1 MTKKKTGKFKVIF
14 IQHKGK
20 WFAFQSY

>member
-1 MTKKKTGKFKVIF
+1 MTKKTSKFKVIF